1 MPGDHSY
8 RVVRISDLQIGAV
21 ASLAGS
27 PTLGLQPDVGIWKRK
42 ADLAQSVP
50 AVKTLLRPSEEAP
63 ESGCGQEAGNSET
76 DWPSVFAT
84 QMWVLAT
91 VMPEG
96 PSKS

>member
-1 MPGDHSY
+1 M
-8 RVVRISDLQIGAV
+8 RNL
-21 ASLAGS
+21 
-27 PTLGLQPDVGIWKRK
+27 
-42 ADLAQSVP
+42 VP